1 MTAHFLLQI
10 FQRFTQHIS
19 HNANAGYHKQ
29 KVRHGFHLLSTEVL
43 RNSVQ
48 PAATQWSAFHCRQT
62 KLNHIYCCPSILFHT
77 VNEHIRIFVQIPITG
92 AADSFSHGCAVPD
105 LRRSACLLPAQRAAS
120 STPSKRELFFSVRSS
135 YTRNKTSLL
144 EERLK
149 SAPPVAESADEK
161 RRRLSAEGRR
171 KEFRTAGGKLHA
183 LEEGALFWRFFHLG
197 DKSRA
202 RYRDRNKYSGYT
214 HFRCVLNREGRKEKP
229 TPPRFKTPFI
239 SC

>member
-1 MTAHFLLQI
+1 MMFWIMAAHFLLQI
-10 FQRFTQHIS
+10 FQRFTQHIG

-92 AADSFSHGCAVPD
+92 APDSFSHGCAVPD

-120 STPSKRELFFSVRSS
+120 STPSKRELQTVNKKLFHLFSHDLRRFCRKIMGLLLFSLSAQSVRVIIN
-135 YTRNKTSLL
+135 YEHIHRKVCF
-144 EERLK
+144 
-149 SAPPVAESADEK
+149 SAK
-161 RRRLSAEGRR
+161 RFWIRR
-171 KEFRTAGGKLHA
+171 KEA
-183 LEEGALFWRFFHLG
+183 
-197 DKSRA
+197 
-202 RYRDRNKYSGYT
+202 
-214 HFRCVLNREGRKEKP
+214 NR
-229 TPPRFKTPFI
+229 
-239 SC
+239 

>member
-1 MTAHFLLQI
+1 MAAHFLLQI
-10 FQRFTQHIS
+10 FQRFTQHIG

-105 LRRSACLLPAQRAAS
+105 LRRFACLLPAQRAAS
-120 STPSKRELFFSVRSS
+120 STSSKRELQLVDISKLVLNSKIKKFSYS
-135 YTRNKTSLL
+135 
-144 EERLK
+144 
-149 SAPPVAESADEK
+149 
-161 RRRLSAEGRR
+161 
-171 KEFRTAGGKLHA
+171 FIGGKGYSPPSGGIAFCLQAEARVARPLSIDRAPH
-183 LEEGALFWRFFHLG
+183 FFVLAFFFIFATKNPSYH
-197 DKSRA
+197 S
-202 RYRDRNKYSGYT
+202 SGQT
-214 HFRCVLNREGRKEKP
+214 HITPGISVGRSG
-229 TPPRFKTPFI
+229 TPSNAAVSIGT
-239 SC
+239 S

>member
-1 MTAHFLLQI
+1 MAAHFLLQI

-92 AADSFSHGCAVPD
+92 AADSFSHGYAVP
-105 LRRSACLLPAQRAAS
+105 A
-120 STPSKRELFFSVRSS
+120 PSKRELSDRV
-135 YTRNKTSLL
+135 TRNKQSQDSAQIPIERLTSLCWRSFSSSPQRSL
-144 EERLK
+144 RTIHPDRRTSRRAYPSAEAERLQ
-149 SAPPVAESADEK
+149 
-161 RRRLSAEGRR
+161 
-171 KEFRTAGGKLHA
+171 
-183 LEEGALFWRFFHLG
+183 
-197 DKSRA
+197 
-202 RYRDRNKYSGYT
+202 
-214 HFRCVLNREGRKEKP
+214 
-229 TPPRFKTPFI
+229 TPPCQSARAERRPF
-239 SC
+239 

>member
-1 MTAHFLLQI
+1 MMVWIMAAHFLLQI

-92 AADSFSHGCAVPD
+92 AADSFSHGYAVP
-105 LRRSACLLPAQRAAS
+105 A
-120 STPSKRELFFSVRSS
+120 PSKRELFWLFSVYAINRRDFS
-135 YTRNKTSLL
+135 KV
-144 EERLK
+144 
-149 SAPPVAESADEK
+149 SAVKKQYLPLRGRWLPK
-161 RRRLSAEGRR
+161 GRR
-171 KEFRTAGGKLHA
+171 KEKNAPP
-183 LEEGALFWRFFHLG
+183 
-197 DKSRA
+197 
-202 RYRDRNKYSGYT
+202 RNKAA
-214 HFRCVLNREGRKEKP
+214 RDWIE
-229 TPPRFKTPFI
+229 
-239 SC
+239 

>member
-1 MTAHFLLQI
+1 MMFWIMAAHFLLQI

-92 AADSFSHGCAVPD
+92 AV
-105 LRRSACLLPAQRAAS
+105 
-120 STPSKRELFFSVRSS
+120 
-135 YTRNKTSLL
+135 
-144 EERLK
+144 
-149 SAPPVAESADEK
+149 
-161 RRRLSAEGRR
+161 
-171 KEFRTAGGKLHA
+171 
-183 LEEGALFWRFFHLG
+183 
-197 DKSRA
+197 RA
-202 RYRDRNKYSGYT
+202 RYRPTERLTSLCWRSFSSSPQRSLRTIHPDRRTSRRAYPSAEAE
-214 HFRCVLNREGRKEKP
+214 RRQ
-229 TPPRFKTPFI
+229 TPPCQSARAERRPF
-239 SC
+239 

>member
-1 MTAHFLLQI
+1 MGLALLIRAVMMFRIMAAHFLLQI

-92 AADSFSHGCAVPD
+92 AADSFSHGYAVPD
-105 LRRSACLLPAQRAAS
+105 LRRSACLHPSQRAAS
-120 STPSKRELFFSVRSS
+120 STPSKRELSDRVTRSKQS
-135 YTRNKTSLL
+135 QDSAQIPIERLTSLCWRSFSSSPQRSL
-144 EERLK
+144 RTIH
-149 SAPPVAESADEK
+149 PD
-161 RRRLSAEGRR
+161 RRTSRRAYPSAEAERR
-171 KEFRTAGGKLHA
+171 Q
-183 LEEGALFWRFFHLG
+183 
-197 DKSRA
+197 
-202 RYRDRNKYSGYT
+202 
-214 HFRCVLNREGRKEKP
+214 
-229 TPPRFKTPFI
+229 TPPCQSARAERRPF
-239 SC
+239 

>member
-1 MTAHFLLQI
+1 MMFRIMAAHFLLQI

-92 AADSFSHGCAVPD
+92 AADSFSHGYAVPD
-105 LRRSACLLPAQRAAS
+105 LRRSACLPPSQRAAS
-120 STPSKRELFFSVRSS
+120 STPSKRELSDRV
-135 YTRNKTSLL
+135 TRNKQSQDSAQIPT
-144 EERLK
+144 ERLT
-149 SAPPVAESADEK
+149 SSCWRSFSSSPQRSLRTIHPD
-161 RRRLSAEGRR
+161 RRTSRRAYPSAEAER
-171 KEFRTAGGKLHA
+171 LQ
-183 LEEGALFWRFFHLG
+183 
-197 DKSRA
+197 
-202 RYRDRNKYSGYT
+202 
-214 HFRCVLNREGRKEKP
+214 
-229 TPPRFKTPFI
+229 TPPCQSARAERRPF
-239 SC
+239 

>member
-1 MTAHFLLQI
+1 MMFWIMAAHFLLQI

-92 AADSFSHGCAVPD
+92 AV
-105 LRRSACLLPAQRAAS
+105 
-120 STPSKRELFFSVRSS
+120 
-135 YTRNKTSLL
+135 
-144 EERLK
+144 
-149 SAPPVAESADEK
+149 
-161 RRRLSAEGRR
+161 
-171 KEFRTAGGKLHA
+171 
-183 LEEGALFWRFFHLG
+183 
-197 DKSRA
+197 RA
-202 RYRDRNKYSGYT
+202 RYRPTERLTSSCWRSFSSSPQRSLRTIHPDRRTSRRAYPSAEAE
-214 HFRCVLNREGRKEKP
+214 RRQ
-229 TPPRFKTPFI
+229 TPPCQSARAERRPF
-239 SC
+239 

>member
-1 MTAHFLLQI
+1 MGLALLIRAAMMFWIMAAHFLLQI

-92 AADSFSHGCAVPD
+92 AADSFSHGCAVPTSSKRKLQLVD
-105 LRRSACLLPAQRAAS
+105 ISKLGLNSKIKKFSYSFIGGKGYSPPSGGIAFCLQSEARDARPLSPDRAPHFFVLALFFIFATKNPSYHSSGQTHITPGISVGRSG
-120 STPSKRELFFSVRSS
+120 TPSNAAVSIG
-135 YTRNKTSLL
+135 TS
-144 EERLK
+144 
-149 SAPPVAESADEK
+149 
-161 RRRLSAEGRR
+161 
-171 KEFRTAGGKLHA
+171 
-183 LEEGALFWRFFHLG
+183 
-197 DKSRA
+197 
-202 RYRDRNKYSGYT
+202 
-214 HFRCVLNREGRKEKP
+214 
-229 TPPRFKTPFI
+229 
-239 SC
+239 